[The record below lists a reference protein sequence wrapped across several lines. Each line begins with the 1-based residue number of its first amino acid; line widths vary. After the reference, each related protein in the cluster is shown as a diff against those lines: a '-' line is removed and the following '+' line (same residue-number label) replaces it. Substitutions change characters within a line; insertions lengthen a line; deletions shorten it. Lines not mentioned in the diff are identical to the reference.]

1 MVLCDS
7 QGHLLKAAEGIC
19 WGELLKKPAYQ
30 GGEFESLFWVREANC
45 TYGEMNHAQLTRL
58 GSRGKAAR
66 ALAERVLSEANQSPR
81 YVASTMFRVA
91 VGRRA
96 DAQQCVELLNLY
108 QSSLTHFEQHGD
120 EAHKLLA
127 VGERPPPP
135 HLPAAQ
141 LAAWTAVGNLLLN
154 LDETLTKR

>member
-1 MVLCDS
+1 
-7 QGHLLKAAEGIC
+7 
-19 WGELLKKPAYQ
+19 
-30 GGEFESLFWVREANC
+30 
-45 TYGEMNHAQLTRL
+45 
-58 GSRGKAAR
+58 
-66 ALAERVLSEANQSPR
+66 
-81 YVASTMFRVA
+81 MFRVA

-96 DAQQCVELLNLY
+96 DAQQCGELLNLY
-108 QSSLTHFEQHGD
+108 QSSLAHFEQHGD
-120 EAHKLLA
+120 EAHKLLT